1 MEEIG
6 IFKTGN
12 LKLNTNAMQQFSEET
27 VTFDL
32 LRRTSLK
39 TCLQCHIHRDGS
51 VPVNSP
57 ELAYSNRDSIMNEVN
72 SGEMPPRDKGY
83 PSLTSCEKKLLQV
96 WFDAQTNNLGA
107 PKVKEVPECNGSAGP
122 TPQDPT
128 TPQPTPSPEPTVP
141 PTTPEPGPTPSPTPA
156 PIDYGTLE
164 LSFKNLKAAF
174 FDQKCLRCH
183 SSTAKRVKDPI
194 MDTPAE
200 IKANTG
206 SSGIANIGTS
216 GAESF
221 LYKITVP
228 GMIPDEIMP
237 PPRANLGTLSAEEA
251 DYLKRWIDAGMPE

>member
-12 LKLNTNAMQQFSEET
+12 LKLNANAMQQYSEET

-32 LRRTSLK
+32 LRKTSLK
-39 TCLQCHIHRDGS
+39 TCLQCHIHSDGS
-51 VPVNSP
+51 IPVNSP
-57 ELAYSNRDSIMNEVN
+57 ELAYNIRDNIMAEVN
-72 SGEMPPRDKGY
+72 TGEMPPRDKGY
-83 PSLTSCEKKLLQV
+83 PSLTSCEKKLLQI
-96 WFDAQTNNLGA
+96 WFDAQTNNLGS
-107 PKVKEVPECNGSAGP
+107 PKVKEIPECNGSAVP
-122 TPQDPT
+122 APQEPS
-128 TPQPTPSPEPTVP
+128 TPQPT
-141 PTTPEPGPTPSPTPA
+141 PTPSPTPA
-156 PIDYGTLE
+156 PIDYGSLE

-174 FDQKCLRCH
+174 FEQKCLRCH
-183 SSTAKRVKDPI
+183 SSAAKRVKDPV
-194 MDTPAE
+194 MDTIAD
-200 IKANTG
+200 IKTNTG